1 MEKQEKTDRIAKRKE
16 RVQEISEQMT
26 GQGYTRHEILLDL
39 KTANTISL
47 LTAIPPI
54 VIYVVLFGILV
65 GWDRFAEVQFLPLM
79 IAFFISLIV
88 HEGIHALFFA
98 LAAEHHFTHIEFGII
113 WKSLNPYCY
122 CGEVVSKGQ
131 YLVAVLMPGIIL
143 GGAVG
148 ILALV
153 IGSATWLGFSLLSF
167 LGAGGDFLVAWK
179 LFRFPSKQKDV
190 KTLDHPELP
199 GVIVFEK

>member
-1 MEKQEKTDRIAKRKE
+1 MEKQEKTGRIAKRKE
-16 RVQEISEQMT
+16 RVQEISEQMIR
-26 GQGYTRHEILLDL
+26 QGYTRHEILLDL

>member
-1 MEKQEKTDRIAKRKE
+1 MEKQEKTGRIAKRKE
-16 RVQEISEQMT
+16 RVQEISEQMIR
-26 GQGYTRHEILLDL
+26 QGYTRHEILLDL

-153 IGSATWLGFSLLSF
+153 IGSATWLSFSLLSF

>member
-148 ILALV
+148 LLALA